1 MTAQEQLV
9 LERRKLTQL
18 AEALTFARTS
28 KKDLLGQL
36 DELEKAIRE
45 SLNDID
51 TAIRERIMSA
61 VTAALGPRPA

>member
-9 LERRKLTQL
+9 VARRKLEQL
-18 AEALTFARTS
+18 AEALKFARDA

-45 SLNDID
+45 SLDGID
-51 TAIRERIMSA
+51 AAIRERIMSA
-61 VTAALGPRPA
+61 VTAALGPRAT